1 MISTFL
7 FKAAHSSCGSS
18 ISRARIIFFLG
29 GVDALLREDT
39 CWILGHLSSIVI
51 VSNLALSGNDGPEM
65 GVYHLVQSS
74 IRVDYSIALLSDPKS
89 KIMGG

>member
-1 MISTFL
+1 MRSWE
-7 FKAAHSSCGSS
+7 K
-18 ISRARIIFFLG
+18 
-29 GVDALLREDT
+29 
-39 CWILGHLSSIVI
+39 ILVESWDICLVGIVI
-51 VSNLALSGNDGPEM
+51 VSNLALSKNDGPEM